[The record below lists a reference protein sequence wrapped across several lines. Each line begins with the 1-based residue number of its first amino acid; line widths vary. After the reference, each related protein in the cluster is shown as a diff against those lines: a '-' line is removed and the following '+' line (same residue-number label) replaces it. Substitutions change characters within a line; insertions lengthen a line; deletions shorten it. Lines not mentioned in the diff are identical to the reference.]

1 MTRPSKQEIDD
12 IRNAAKLEKAY
23 NDAAQHTKSMYEESP
38 YADRERDSDMRNK
51 LNAMTNK
58 AGAGRGFVNPP
69 TGMAKG
75 GSASSRA
82 DGIAQRG
89 KTRGTIVMCG
99 GGMYKK

>member
-1 MTRPSKQEIDD
+1 MARPSKQEIDD
-12 IRNAAKLEKAY
+12 IRKAPKLEKAY

-69 TGMAKG
+69 MKSMAKG

-82 DGIAQRG
+82 DGCAQRG
-89 KTRGTIVMCG
+89 KTRGKMC
-99 GGMYKK
+99 

>member
-1 MTRPSKQEIDD
+1 MSRPSKQEIEDM
-12 IRNAAKLEKAY
+12 RMAPKLEKAY
-23 NDAAQHTKSMYEESP
+23 NDAAEHTKSMYEESP
-38 YADRERDSDMRNK
+38 YSDRERNSDMRNK

-69 TGMAKG
+69 MKKMAKG

-89 KTRGTIVMCG
+89 KTRGKV
-99 GGMYKK
+99 Y